1 MNMRIPILKLGDTL
15 IVSIQWELDDQNA
28 IQFQEDLLNKLHSK
42 NASGVLID
50 LTPIDFIDSF
60 IAKVLGDV
68 INMSRLMGA
77 KVVITG
83 IQPAVA
89 ITLIE
94 LGIRLENVM
103 TALDLENGLD
113 KLHNRIG
120 GLTMECRSS
129 VDIYTEWDIVAA
141 RQLGRNE
148 AKNIG
153 FGTVDQ
159 ARITT
164 AISELARN
172 IYLYAGKGNIKINEL
187 YENNLYGISII
198 ASDEGPGIADLR
210 KVMNDGYSTS
220 GGLGAGMPGVRRLM
234 DEFNVQ
240 SEKGVGTTI
249 TAVKWL
255 R

>member
-1 MNMRIPILKLGDTL
+1 
-15 IVSIQWELDDQNA
+15 
-28 IQFQEDLLNKLHSK
+28 
-42 NASGVLID
+42 
-50 LTPIDFIDSF
+50 
-60 IAKVLGDV
+60 
-68 INMSRLMGA
+68 
-77 KVVITG
+77 
-83 IQPAVA
+83 
-89 ITLIE
+89 
-94 LGIRLENVM
+94 
-103 TALDLENGLD
+103 
-113 KLHNRIG
+113 
-120 GLTMECRSS
+120 MECRSS

-148 AKNIG
+148 AKSIG

-172 IYLYAGKGNIKINEL
+172 IYLYAGKGTIKIERT
-187 YENNLYGISII
+187 YEKNHYGIRII

-240 SEKGVGTTI
+240 SEKGIGTII